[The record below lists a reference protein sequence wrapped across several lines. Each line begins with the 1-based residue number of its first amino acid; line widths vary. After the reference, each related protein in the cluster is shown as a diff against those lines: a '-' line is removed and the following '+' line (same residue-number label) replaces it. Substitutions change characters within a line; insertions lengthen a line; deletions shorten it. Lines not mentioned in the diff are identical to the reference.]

1 MVSAVITPGH
11 LRRPDLLRFT
21 LPECL
26 RTIPESKRP
35 ALLRS
40 RSKVNF
46 LGGRRKHVSNGPRM
60 SKGQKLTGKGCKLQP
75 DADAIQGQFAIDSLY
90 SSQDV
95 VQQCRISHNASVVFE
110 HNKLV
115 CVEDDA
121 GSKTS
126 TFIVIGE
133 CELAIA
139 SVPMEFGK
147 YVTAFEV
154 QIELALWGSA
164 GREHYDRLRPQSYRD
179 RGMILVCFSIDSP
192 DFPKNNTESW
202 RPEARHFRSSVSNI
216 AAGSKSLRNGLLNPL

>member
-95 VQQCRISHNASVVFE
+95 VQQCRISHNASVVFGTDE
-110 HNKLV
+110 
-115 CVEDDA
+115 
-121 GSKTS
+121 S
-126 TFIVIGE
+126 
-133 CELAIA
+133 
-139 SVPMEFGK
+139 
-147 YVTAFEV
+147 
-154 QIELALWGSA
+154 LALNALAA
-164 GREHYDRLRPQSYRD
+164 GVVRT
-179 RGMILVCFSIDSP
+179 CFSIDSP
-192 DFPKNNTESW
+192 TPYWNSPS
-202 RPEARHFRSSVSNI
+202 RRSCSG
-216 AAGSKSLRNGLLNPL
+216 AGSLRPVVFCIMHRCDRQVFQHGLTGRRE